1 MLRVFGRV
9 ASLAIILALATGLV
23 GCSQYGKLKAKQ
35 AFKDANVL
43 YAQQEYKRAA
53 ALYEEAITQ
62 DPELSVAYFYL
73 GNSYDNLFKPSRKG
87 EPENDGYLTK
97 AIEYYTKASEKEQDP
112 TLRKRSFEFLVAAY
126 GPDKMNDPG
135 QQEPIVNRMI
145 QLDPQDATNYFA
157 LAKIREDAGDYV
169 KAEEVLLQA
178 KQARP
183 NDPQVYLQL
192 AGFYN
197 RQEEF
202 EKTIDALNQ
211 RAAIEPNN
219 PEAFYTISTYYWD
232 KAYRDFRLKEPEK
245 KEFVLKGIAAG
256 RQGAS
261 AQARLHGGADLQEP
275 PAAAPGQPR
284 EGHGEAVRPPQ
295 GSRQAA
301 RPGAR
306 PPEEAGRGHQVAAP
320 WRHDRQPGR
329 PAIRQ
334 GGPSSVRVPQRRGR
348 PFSRRSAGPGPVP
361 GLSRQR
367 GQVSCCCR
375 FACGEA
381 GVSAGDAGAADSRLI
396 GWLRE
401 GARVG
406 VLKDCR
412 SAGG

>member
-1 MLRVFGRV
+1 MLRGLGRI
-9 ASLAIILALATGLV
+9 ASLAIVLAFAAGLV

-35 AFKDANVL
+35 AFKDANVV
-43 YAQQEYKRAA
+43 YAQQDYKKAA
-53 ALYEEAITQ
+53 ALYEEAIVQ

-73 GNSYDNLFKPSRKG
+73 ANSYDNLFKPSRKG
-87 EPENDGYLTK
+87 EPENDAYLTK

-126 GPDKMNDPG
+126 GPDKMNDPS

-157 LAKIREDAGDYV
+157 LAKIREDAGDYE

-245 KEFVLKGIAAG
+245 KEFVLKGIEQVDKALQLKPDYMEALTYKNLLLRLQANLEKDTAKQSALLKEADKLRDQALDLQKKQAAG
-256 RQGAS
+256 
-261 AQARLHGGADLQEP
+261 
-275 PAAAPGQPR
+275 
-284 EGHGEAVRPPQ
+284 
-295 GSRQAA
+295 
-301 RPGAR
+301 
-306 PPEEAGRGHQVAAP
+306 
-320 WRHDRQPGR
+320 
-329 PAIRQ
+329 I
-334 GGPSSVRVPQRRGR
+334 
-348 PFSRRSAGPGPVP
+348 
-361 GLSRQR
+361 
-367 GQVSCCCR
+367 
-375 FACGEA
+375 
-381 GVSAGDAGAADSRLI
+381 
-396 GWLRE
+396 
-401 GARVG
+401 
-406 VLKDCR
+406 K
-412 SAGG
+412 

>member
-1 MLRVFGRV
+1 MLRGLGRI
-9 ASLAIILALATGLV
+9 ASLAIMLAFAAGLV

-35 AFKDANVL
+35 AFKDANVV
-43 YAQQEYKRAA
+43 YAQQDYKKAA
-53 ALYEEAITQ
+53 ALYEEAIVQ

-73 GNSYDNLFKPSRKG
+73 ANSYDNLFKPSRKG
-87 EPENDGYLTK
+87 EPENDAYLTK
-97 AIEYYTKASEKEQDP
+97 AIEYYSKASEKEQDP

-126 GPDKMNDPG
+126 GPDKMNDPS

-157 LAKIREDAGDYV
+157 LAKIREDAGDYG

-245 KEFVLKGIAAG
+245 KEFVLKGIEQVDKALALKADYMEALTYKNLLLRLQANLEKDTAKQSALLKEADRLRDQALALQKKQAAG
-256 RQGAS
+256 
-261 AQARLHGGADLQEP
+261 
-275 PAAAPGQPR
+275 
-284 EGHGEAVRPPQ
+284 
-295 GSRQAA
+295 
-301 RPGAR
+301 
-306 PPEEAGRGHQVAAP
+306 
-320 WRHDRQPGR
+320 
-329 PAIRQ
+329 I
-334 GGPSSVRVPQRRGR
+334 
-348 PFSRRSAGPGPVP
+348 
-361 GLSRQR
+361 
-367 GQVSCCCR
+367 
-375 FACGEA
+375 
-381 GVSAGDAGAADSRLI
+381 
-396 GWLRE
+396 
-401 GARVG
+401 
-406 VLKDCR
+406 K
-412 SAGG
+412 

>member
-1 MLRVFGRV
+1 MLRGLGRI
-9 ASLAIILALATGLV
+9 ASLAIVLAFAAGLV

-35 AFKDANVL
+35 AFKDANVV
-43 YAQQEYKRAA
+43 YAQQDYKRAA
-53 ALYEEAITQ
+53 ALYEEAIVQ

-73 GNSYDNLFKPSRKG
+73 ANSYDNLFKPSRKG
-87 EPENDGYLTK
+87 EPENDAYLTK

-126 GPDKMNDPG
+126 GPDKMNAPS

-157 LAKIREDAGDYV
+157 LAKIREDAGDYE

-245 KEFVLKGIAAG
+245 KEFVLKGIEQVDKALALKADYMEALTYKNLLLRLQANLEKDVAKQSALLKEADKLRDQALDLQKKQAAG
-256 RQGAS
+256 
-261 AQARLHGGADLQEP
+261 
-275 PAAAPGQPR
+275 
-284 EGHGEAVRPPQ
+284 
-295 GSRQAA
+295 
-301 RPGAR
+301 
-306 PPEEAGRGHQVAAP
+306 
-320 WRHDRQPGR
+320 
-329 PAIRQ
+329 I
-334 GGPSSVRVPQRRGR
+334 
-348 PFSRRSAGPGPVP
+348 
-361 GLSRQR
+361 
-367 GQVSCCCR
+367 
-375 FACGEA
+375 
-381 GVSAGDAGAADSRLI
+381 
-396 GWLRE
+396 
-401 GARVG
+401 
-406 VLKDCR
+406 K
-412 SAGG
+412 